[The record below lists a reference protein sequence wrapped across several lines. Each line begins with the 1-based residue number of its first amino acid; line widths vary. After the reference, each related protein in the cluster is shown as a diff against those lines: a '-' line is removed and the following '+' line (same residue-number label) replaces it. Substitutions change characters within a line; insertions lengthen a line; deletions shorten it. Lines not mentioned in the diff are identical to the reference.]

1 MSAVVADQLPDD
13 DTICALFGRLA
24 AELGMTLRRRRNGRT
39 TLVWPDG
46 VRVDTWR
53 DSYPYPRRLDRKD
66 YEPAK
71 RLLQI
76 ELLKLQREVKSTGG
90 RVLILFEGRDAAG
103 KGGTIRRFTENLN
116 PRGAR
121 VVALD
126 KPSEHEQGDNYLR
139 RYLPHLPGAGELV
152 MFDRS
157 WYNRA
162 GVERVMGFCPPD
174 EYSRFLADA
183 PEFERRLTEEGIT
196 VVKLWFSITRAEQLA
211 RFVRRHDDPVKRWKL
226 SPIDLASLDKWHE
239 YTRAKEAMF
248 RHTDVPEAPWT
259 IIKSNDKKRARLE
272 AMRHVLSLLDY
283 HGKNEQAVG
292 TADPLIAGPAA
303 LVPELAGGLFEPV
316 LTRPP
321 DSEPAETAAGLAVP
335 AAPPRSRRSA
345 AASADPAHLVQRD
358 AGGDPGVER
367 LGAGDRNPHERV
379 ALLRDQ
385 PGQSLA
391 L

>member
-24 AELGMTLRRRRNGRT
+24 AELGMTLRRKKSRT

-53 DSYPYPRRLDRKD
+53 DGYPYARRLDRND

-71 RLLQI
+71 RQLQI
-76 ELLKLQREVKSTGG
+76 ELLKLQREIKATGD

-126 KPSEHEQGDNYLR
+126 KPSVHEQGDNYLR
-139 RYLPHLPGAGELV
+139 RYLPHLPRAGELV

-162 GVERVMGFCPPD
+162 GVERVMGFCPAD
-174 EYSRFLADA
+174 EYARFLADA
-183 PEFERRLTEEGIT
+183 PEFERRLTAEGIT

-211 RFVRRHDDPVKRWKL
+211 RFLRRYDDPVKRWKL

-272 AMRHVLSLLDY
+272 AMRHVLSLLEY
-283 HGKNEQAVG
+283 QGKDEQAVG
-292 TADPLIAGPAA
+292 VADPLIAGPAA
-303 LVPELAGGLFEPV
+303 LVPELAGGPFEPV
-316 LTRPP
+316 LTRTP
-321 DSEPAETAAGLAVP
+321 DGQPAAPAAGLAASAV
-335 AAPPRSRRSA
+335 PPRTRRRT
-345 AASADPAHLVQRD
+345 AASADPADLVQRD

-367 LGAGDRNPHERV
+367 LGTGDRNPHERV
-379 ALLRDQ
+379 ALLRNQ